1 MYKNFELVFKST
13 SLNVLL
19 LVKGVFNSMQPQE
32 SIPFEQVLEML
43 DKLMAESNSVEE
55 VEVFLKKWGF
65 E

>member
-1 MYKNFELVFKST
+1 MYKNFELAFKST

>member
-1 MYKNFELVFKST
+1 
-13 SLNVLL
+13 
-19 LVKGVFNSMQPQE
+19 MQPQE

>member
-19 LVKGVFNSMQPQE
+19 LVKGVFNLMQPQE

>member
-1 MYKNFELVFKST
+1 MDENFELVFKST